1 MKNKLF
7 YLLSFLLVAFLS
19 TTTYAQEK
27 VVKGKI
33 VDESGFP
40 VPGASLVIKGTTKGS
55 TTDMDGNY
63 SISAA
68 PGDVIVFTYLGYK
81 TVEEKVTEANNYNV
95 SLVPTQAQL
104 EEVVVVGY
112 GTQKKSDLTGAIARV
127 SAEELN
133 NRPVNNA
140 LEALQGKAAGVDI
153 TTNERPGQL
162 GSIRIRGNRSL
173 TASNEPLYVVDGVPL
188 LSSSAIETLNPRDIE
203 SIDVLKDASSTAI
216 YGSRG
221 ANGVIIVTTKQGK
234 SGQFSLNYTGTIT
247 TNNIVDRS
255 PSMSAA
261 DYIQLRRWSAY
272 NLDATKYAHPNSP
285 TIANDQAI
293 FDSPFD
299 NQTSRDNVLKDGKM
313 ELLIHLKLLIQIG
326 QIL

>member
-1 MKNKLF
+1 MKNKLL
-7 YLLSFLLVAFLS
+7 YLLSIMLVTLLS
-19 TTTYAQEK
+19 TSIYAQEK
-27 VVKGKI
+27 SVKGKI
-33 VDESGFP
+33 IDEAGFP
-40 VPGASLVIKGTTKGS
+40 IPGASLLIKGTNKGS

-63 SISAA
+63 SISAK

-81 TVEEKVTEANNYNV
+81 TVEETVTEANNYNI
-95 SLVPTQAQL
+95 SLVPTQSQL

-112 GTQKKSDLTGAIARV
+112 GTQKKSDVTGSLTRV

-162 GSIRIRGNRSL
+162 GTVRIRGQRSIL
-173 TASNEPLYVVDGVPL
+173 STATEPLYVVDGVPL
-188 LSSSAIETLNPRDIE
+188 FSASAIETLNPRDIE
-203 SIDVLKDASSTAI
+203 SIDVLKDASATAI

-234 SGQFSLNYTGTIT
+234 AGRFTLNYTGTLT
-247 TNNIVDRS
+247 TTDIVDRS

-261 DYIQLRRWSAY
+261 DYIQYRRWAAY
-272 NLDATKYAHPNSP
+272 NANNSLPHPDSP
-285 TIANDQAI
+285 TFANDSNLFA
-293 FDSPFD
+293 SPFD
-299 NQTSRDNVLKDGKM
+299 GQASRDNVLKGWESGTWDASKVTNTN
-313 ELLIHLKLLIQIG
+313 
-326 QIL
+326 